1 MNPYKLCT
9 AIGKTL
15 PRMFE
20 CSPAPR
26 EGVRVRTPMMYPD
39 GGVVDVFVL
48 ERGGQFVVTDF
59 GDALGWLRTQS
70 TSDRRSPKQQLLV
83 EDVCQTLGVELSNGQ
98 LILRSGNDKPLGETV
113 LLLAQA
119 VVRVSDLWFTF
130 RSSALQSTAD
140 EVDQWLRDK
149 RIPFKHSVRHAG
161 RSSRN
166 WTIDFQ
172 VIADQRTS
180 MVFLLSTG
188 SRAAVRRITDHVVA
202 GCMDLS
208 HLKEDQPH
216 LAFVSLFDD
225 TQDVWRDEDFDLV
238 EQQSIVARWSRPD
251 VFERILRPPDI
262 GSFSL
267 RYQD

>member
-1 MNPYKLCT
+1 MNPNEMCA
-9 AIGKTL
+9 AIGNTL
-15 PRMFE
+15 PAMFE
-20 CSPAPR
+20 CSPAAR
-26 EGVRVRTPMMYPD
+26 EGVRVRTPLLYPD

-48 ERGGQFVVTDF
+48 ERGDTHVVTDF

-70 TSDRRSPKQQLLV
+70 ASSRRSPKQQSLV
-83 EDVCQTLGVELSNGQ
+83 EDVCRTLGVELHNGQ
-98 LILRSGNDKPLGETV
+98 LVLRSGGDTPLGEAIV
-113 LLLAQA
+113 LLAQA
-119 VVRVSDLWFTF
+119 VVRVSDLWFTL
-130 RSSALQSTAD
+130 RHRALQTTAD

-149 RIPFKHSVRHAG
+149 QIPFKHSVRHAG
-161 RSSRN
+161 RSRRD

-172 VIADQRTS
+172 IAADHRTS

-208 HLKEDQPH
+208 HLREDQPH
-216 LAFVSLFDD
+216 LVFVSLFDD

-251 VFERILRPPDI
+251 TFERILTSPEYD
-262 GSFSL
+262 
-267 RYQD
+267 YQQRF